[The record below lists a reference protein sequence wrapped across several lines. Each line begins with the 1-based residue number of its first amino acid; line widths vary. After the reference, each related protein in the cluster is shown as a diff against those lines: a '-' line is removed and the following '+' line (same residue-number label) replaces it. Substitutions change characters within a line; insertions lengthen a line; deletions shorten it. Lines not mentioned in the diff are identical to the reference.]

1 MCTQIL
7 LKSRQ
12 KQQRLRNL
20 GEKLEQNMSYYSR
33 YVRNSI
39 LYPTYHFFWAKN
51 AIHIFLTFTLAMIC
65 N

>member
-1 MCTQIL
+1 MCTQIA

-12 KQQRLRNL
+12 KQEIARDL
-20 GEKLEQNMSYYSR
+20 GEKLEQAMLYYSR

-51 AIHIFLTFTLAMIC
+51 AIHIFLTFTLAMMF